1 MAVYRRKTSKG
12 LTDYYHYRFVS
23 GGKDYHGVC
32 EGCTDEKSALEYERK
47 MRETVAVLATQRNVK
62 ALVENFRDELA
73 GGEGIPLSQAFRRAM
88 DKPRRREAA
97 EAHMAAKESQFGDFV
112 AFMKKRHPDI
122 TDIRGVTEGIAGE
135 YIQHLRTNGRFD
147 KRVSF
152 KRRPDDKK
160 AAKYRGGAV
169 KMSPTTVNRYHKTCR
184 EVFGLL
190 AKEAG
195 LQENPFADIPML
207 SEKGETREAFTD
219 AELQAIFRNADGFVR
234 PIFMVGIYTALRE
247 EDIATLRWS
256 EVDWHSGVIKRVTM
270 KTKTLVEI
278 PIMPE
283 LETFL
288 RQREAADSGS
298 EYVLAEH
305 AEMYHEN
312 RTGISYRVKKFLES
326 LGIQTTRK
334 VEGRTRAVS
343 VKDVHSLR
351 HTFCYIAGLNGIPLV
366 IVQSIVGHM
375 TPEMTRLYMA
385 HADIDA
391 KRKGMLRMRAVP
403 WLQETSET
411 WRRILVEQSRR
422 QLVRFIAEKADD
434 REIVRLANELLPRR
448 ARARNTLPPHN
459 TVRGISS

>member
-1 MAVYRRKTSKG
+1 MAIYRRKTSKG
-12 LTDYYHYRFVS
+12 LTEYYHYRFVS

-32 EGCTDEKSALEYERK
+32 EGCADEASAREFERK
-47 MRETVAVLATQRNVK
+47 VRETVAVLATQRNVK

-73 GGEGIPLSQAFRRAM
+73 GGEGIPLKEAFARAM

-97 EAHMAAKESQFGDFV
+97 EAHMAAKRSQFGDFV
-112 AFMKKRHPDI
+112 AFMGRRHPEVMDM
-122 TDIRGVTEGIAGE
+122 RGVTEGIAGE
-135 YIQHLRTNGRFD
+135 YVQHLRTNGRFD

-152 KRRPDDKK
+152 RRRPGDRK

-190 AKEAG
+190 MKDAG
-195 LQENPFADIPML
+195 LPENPFAGIPML

-219 AELQAIFRNADGFVR
+219 DELELIFRKADPFVRAIF
-234 PIFMVGIYTALRE
+234 IVGMNTALRE

-256 EVDWHSGVIKRVTM
+256 DVDWRNGMIKRLTM

-305 AEMYHEN
+305 AEMYHGN

-326 LGIQTTRK
+326 IGIRTTRK

-351 HTFCYIAGLNGIPLV
+351 HTFCYIAGLNGIPMV
-366 IVQSIVGHM
+366 VVQSIVGHM
-375 TPEMTRLYMA
+375 TAEMTRLYMS
-385 HADIDA
+385 HADLDA
-391 KRKGMLRMRAVP
+391 KRRGMMRMKYAAGLP
-403 WLQETSET
+403 EASAAF
-411 WRRILVEQSRR
+411 RRILVEQSRR
-422 QLVRFIAEKADD
+422 KLVSLVQNADD
-434 REIVRLANELLPRR
+434 KTVVRLANELLPKK
-448 ARARNTLPPHN
+448 ARNAQAMGRP
-459 TVRGISS
+459 